1 MAISISLV
9 SVGTLPLPYQDPY
22 FAFFISKFKS
32 YSDLVIMNR
41 FSSVR
46 FRLNHLRANISG
58 ALRLCFPKLFR
69 PPEYDPLASSM
80 ESSEFSDFG
89 DDGLPPHFPDN
100 WDHQSFRPK
109 PLPRLVS
116 E

>member
-32 YSDLVIMNR
+32 YSDSVVMNR
-41 FSSVR
+41 FSYVR

-58 ALRLCFPKLFR
+58 TLRLCFPKLFR
-69 PPEYDPLASSM
+69 PPEYDPLANSM

-100 WDHQSFRPK
+100 WDSQNLRPK